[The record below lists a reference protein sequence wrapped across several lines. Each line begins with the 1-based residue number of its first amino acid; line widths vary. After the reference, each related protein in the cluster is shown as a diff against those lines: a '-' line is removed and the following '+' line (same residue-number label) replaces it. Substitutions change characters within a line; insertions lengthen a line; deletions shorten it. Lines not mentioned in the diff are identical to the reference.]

1 MHDVWCMLIRGK
13 AAATRRM
20 NRASCLARCLLHA
33 RHMLRI
39 VHNICPCHPACCMLH
54 VACCVLHVAHR
65 RMWANRM
72 QYMLS
77 VAAEREPLRPP
88 TEREGG
94 ARARSRRSRPRAV
107 VRAAAARLRCARR
120 PHVQRVRLTSCTTA
134 AAARRTARRATRG
147 TARTG
152 HRCRETVGARG
163 TAPRTTLWLGV
174 MLLPWRCL
182 ARAPPGGMFLLACH
196 VACANGGTANA
207 MITFW
212 TAARCSLRACA
223 RALGAAIPSARSAT
237 ARHRPLS
244 TPECSGMG
252 MNGSYTTAA
261 QRYTR
266 CCAHVRT
273 TLVSSGRRC
282 AH

>member
-1 MHDVWCMLIRGK
+1 MHVTCCASYPIY
-13 AAATRRM
+13 APATRR
-20 NRASCLARCLLHA
+20 A
-33 RHMLRI
+33 
-39 VHNICPCHPACCMLH
+39 ACCMLH
-54 VACCVLHVAHR
+54 VACCMLRIGVCGRIACNTCSVLLQCASLLGPRGGRARQPRVCYMTWSTWRATLHAVCHAAHCASRHVAR
-65 RMWANRM
+65 R
-72 QYMLS
+72 
-77 VAAEREPLRPP
+77 RPP

-94 ARARSRRSRPRAV
+94 ARARSRRSRLRAV

-196 VACANGGTANA
+196 VACANGGMANA
-207 MITFW
+207 MITSW

-223 RALGAAIPSARSAT
+223 RALGAAIP
-237 ARHRPLS
+237 
-244 TPECSGMG
+244 
-252 MNGSYTTAA
+252 
-261 QRYTR
+261 
-266 CCAHVRT
+266 
-273 TLVSSGRRC
+273 
-282 AH
+282 